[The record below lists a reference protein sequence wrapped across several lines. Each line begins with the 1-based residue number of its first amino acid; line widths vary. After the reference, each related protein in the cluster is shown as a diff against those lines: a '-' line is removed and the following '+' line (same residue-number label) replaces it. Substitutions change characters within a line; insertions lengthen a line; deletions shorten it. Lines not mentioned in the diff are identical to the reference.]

1 MLVAKSIR
9 TGCPPFTG
17 KPASAYSQSALEQK
31 GRNSRSRIDD
41 EHRGQ
46 RTPNFDRFNPADP
59 YERLT
64 MDSKRQPSWHTYY
77 ARFRIRN
84 CLSELNALNSILLR
98 TRPPSNHA
106 PAASSGR
113 TGAGVCFKPLSGDPE
128 ISGIKIG
135 PAAHFA
141 DRLVRVSNSKIASF
155 CSRSSRNLAISNPLP
170 RPNRVSLNA
179 LVRLQTNPA
188 TVETPLTPL
197 PSRGRPR

>member
-17 KPASAYSQSALEQK
+17 KPVSAYSQSALEQK
-31 GRNSRSRIDD
+31 GRHSRSRIGD

-84 CLSELNALNSILLR
+84 CLSELDALNSILLR
-98 TRPPSNHA
+98 TRPPSNHVT
-106 PAASSGR
+106 AASSGR
-113 TGAGVCFKPLSGDPE
+113 TGAGVCVKPLSGDPE

-135 PAAHFA
+135 PAAHFCRPIGESFELQNRKLLQPQLPKPCNLKSA
-141 DRLVRVSNSKIASF
+141 PTPKSGLAQRLSQTSDKSSDRR
-155 CSRSSRNLAISNPLP
+155 
-170 RPNRVSLNA
+170 
-179 LVRLQTNPA
+179 
-188 TVETPLTPL
+188 TPLTPL